1 MAPKYLLLLALI
13 LVQACGPGQAN
24 LTVSHQVSPCQIW
37 PATSGREPSIGTV
50 TLTVAGEGQNST
62 VPIDVVLAID
72 SSASMTETDPT
83 KMRLDAARSF
93 VVRMDP
99 ARDRVGIVSF
109 DDDVDFS
116 LPPTGEF
123 ARVLEAIGGVDSDG
137 RTNLDR
143 GLAEAIDLL
152 AANSTGSDERAR
164 FLVLLSDGDGD
175 YTPSGRS
182 GSQADRAK
190 GEGVVI
196 YTIGLALG
204 DPAKRSLM
212 DMAEATGGRH
222 FDACNA
228 SALEAIYVAIGE
240 EVKNLAGREVTVSY
254 TLPGELSATGFTV
267 PPAADSSSDA
277 PGSEGRD
284 LVWEVGDLSAG
295 EAWSTSF
302 AVSSEAPGVF
312 ELGKAGSIVEYQ
324 RRSGFVE
331 ILKIEGAL
339 LDVAELRSGASTALE
354 VPFNFSAAK
363 EIVGA
368 VHEVEEENETSI
380 LWRFSGCNSGCGRD
394 WAFLSDDGRIVVGS
408 LRPFTLATKDSLV
421 EDLIQVMEIIAA
433 AGANVS
439 EYNRSTA
446 ENAAEFYAPE
456 RGVYHQIS
464 YSFGADFDL
473 VLVVPNSTLREAR
486 LSVTGQELDRFGGVA
501 DQEYYVDGNYVTG
514 CEHHAFPWNG
524 YCTAEAADITGIVP
538 PGDHLISG
546 RKISDPHTIILEAI
560 TAEEPEK
567 EFFLYSRDYRSV
579 WIPAKTNALR
589 TPEEMLWASS
599 ERMG

>member
-13 LVQACGPGQAN
+13 LASEIGGAN

-37 PATSGREPSIGTV
+37 PAASGREPSMGTV
-50 TLTVAGEGQNST
+50 TLTVAGVGQNST

-93 VVRMDP
+93 VLKMDP

-152 AANSTGSDERAR
+152 AANSTAGPDERAR

-204 DPAKRSLM
+204 DPAKRSLEE
-212 DMAEATGGRH
+212 MAGATGGKH

-240 EVKNLAGREVTVSY
+240 EVKNLAGREVTVRY
-254 TLPGELSATGFTV
+254 TLPGELSAAGFTV
-267 PPAADSSSDA
+267 PP
-277 PGSEGRD
+277 
-284 LVWEVGDLSAG
+284 
-295 EAWSTSF
+295 
-302 AVSSEAPGVF
+302 
-312 ELGKAGSIVEYQ
+312 
-324 RRSGFVE
+324 RRR
-331 ILKIEGAL
+331 LH
-339 LDVAELRSGASTALE
+339 LR
-354 VPFNFSAAK
+354 
-363 EIVGA
+363 
-368 VHEVEEENETSI
+368 
-380 LWRFSGCNSGCGRD
+380 
-394 WAFLSDDGRIVVGS
+394 
-408 LRPFTLATKDSLV
+408 RP
-421 EDLIQVMEIIAA
+421 
-433 AGANVS
+433 
-439 EYNRSTA
+439 
-446 ENAAEFYAPE
+446 
-456 RGVYHQIS
+456 
-464 YSFGADFDL
+464 
-473 VLVVPNSTLREAR
+473 R
-486 LSVTGQELDRFGGVA
+486 L
-501 DQEYYVDGNYVTG
+501 
-514 CEHHAFPWNG
+514 
-524 YCTAEAADITGIVP
+524 
-538 PGDHLISG
+538 
-546 RKISDPHTIILEAI
+546 
-560 TAEEPEK
+560 
-567 EFFLYSRDYRSV
+567 
-579 WIPAKTNALR
+579 
-589 TPEEMLWASS
+589 
-599 ERMG
+599 